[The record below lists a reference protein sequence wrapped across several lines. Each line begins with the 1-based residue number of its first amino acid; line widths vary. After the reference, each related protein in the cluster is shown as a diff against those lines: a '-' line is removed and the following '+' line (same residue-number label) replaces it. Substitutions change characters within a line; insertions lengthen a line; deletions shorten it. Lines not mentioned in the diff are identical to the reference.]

1 MHDLSQY
8 LSDKH
13 LTRFFNTKLSVT
25 ELLGDVCC
33 FFAIDPHSVSLD
45 SVSRFCLTRGS
56 TLDGWWLYL
65 PSQFTV

>member
-33 FFAIDPHSVSLD
+33 FFLQ
-45 SVSRFCLTRGS
+45 S
-56 TLDGWWLYL
+56 TLTQFHLSQWVGFDSREDQPRMGDDFICRHNL
-65 PSQFTV
+65 P